1 MKPTN
6 KSTAVLAAVK
16 AKRGYLL
23 PYHRLL
29 ARTDPDLLAAYDA
42 YYERLTLRP
51 RALAPRQREL
61 VWTAL
66 QLAARE
72 AHGSIHLRRADK
84 AGVPRGRLADAVALA
99 AAAESLVALDY
110 AAAHWAAWVP
120 SKPARQRYLKLAKV
134 ARGGIDRRLAE
145 IVLVVCH
152 AARRTYGGM
161 RIHLPRAFKA
171 GATVPELAEALSY
184 MLLPCGGPALIDA
197 VQCWADAAAE
207 RLCPAPY
214 KREA

>member
-1 MKPTN
+1 MTRAKA
-6 KSTAVLAAVK
+6 SADVLAAVK

-29 ARTDPDLLAAYDA
+29 AATDPELLAAYDA

-51 RALAPRQREL
+51 RALTARQREL

-72 AHGSIHLRRADK
+72 AHGSIHLRRAVK
-84 AGVPRGRLADAVALA
+84 AGIARGRLADAVALA

-110 AAAHWAAWVP
+110 AAEHWAAWVP
-120 SKPARQRYLKLAKV
+120 AGPARQRYLKLAMA
-134 ARGGIDRRLAE
+134 ARGGIDRKLAE
-145 IVLVVCH
+145 IILVVCH
-152 AARRTYGGM
+152 AARRSYGGM
-161 RIHLPRAFKA
+161 RLHLARAFKS
-171 GATVPELAEALSY
+171 GASIPELAEALSY

-197 VQCWADAAAE
+197 VQCWADAAADGA
-207 RLCPAPY
+207 CPAPY
-214 KREA
+214 PPGA